1 MNDEMIFEKNLKKA
15 AAQVRDAMLDE
26 AMVMESEEHIF
37 SPEFE
42 KHMQQTLPVKQR
54 KKVPPAVIAM
64 PIAAALALVV
74 GLSCWMVGTGG
85 NRPAQPG
92 NSATDQEQTIGSSL
106 LIPEDPQAVS
116 YQFQVD
122 GLVGSVVLAQP
133 ADAGTMIEV
142 SGKSG
147 TNALGIASMWSE
159 GVQ

>member
-1 MNDEMIFEKNLKKA
+1 
-15 AAQVRDAMLDE
+15 
-26 AMVMESEEHIF
+26 
-37 SPEFE
+37 
-42 KHMQQTLPVKQR
+42 
-54 KKVPPAVIAM
+54 
-64 PIAAALALVV
+64 
-74 GLSCWMVGTGG
+74 MVGTGG

-133 ADAGTMIEV
+133 ADAGTIIEV

-147 TNALGIASMWSE
+147 TNALGIASMWRE

>member
-1 MNDEMIFEKNLKKA
+1 
-15 AAQVRDAMLDE
+15 
-26 AMVMESEEHIF
+26 
-37 SPEFE
+37 
-42 KHMQQTLPVKQR
+42 
-54 KKVPPAVIAM
+54 M